1 MSHILMTVC
10 FQANEYSLTLP
21 RGPASHGVLGFH
33 SNMLPSNLPCEDRQS
48 SATCLAGR
56 GGVLFGVFDGHTGP
70 ACAHAVSQRLFY
82 YIAVAAL
89 PLRTL
94 AELERA
100 VEEERAVTPLL
111 EWHKYP
117 QDLSY
122 PNGGVTSFHSLRNYW
137 QERLETEEEV
147 TRCPDTSQNHIHR
160 QCRSKKKPKTCL
172 NVKAFTWSQ
181 PGAGG
186 LFRNRFSC
194 FGFSRKFTCGDII
207 ICSL

>member
-137 QERLETEEEV
+137 QERLETEEEDEEEV

-160 QCRSKKKPKTCL
+160 QCRSKKKNQNMPECQSLYLVSTRCRWTFQKPI
-172 NVKAFTWSQ
+172 F
-181 PGAGG
+181 
-186 LFRNRFSC
+186 LFWFQQ
-194 FGFSRKFTCGDII
+194 KVH
-207 ICSL
+207 LW